1 MSMTQQ
7 EIPSDTVTAQHQAL
21 QVLNLAQR
29 TAEEHVATA
38 HQQADKIRT
47 DALAAA
53 ENIARDAQIHAH
65 NVRREAD
72 KVVYD
77 ARAGA
82 EQIVRDA
89 QAHAQNLQQEAK
101 KSLSEAHVNAQ
112 QIARDAQA
120 KADAVRKQAEEILA
134 DAQTKAEETAKLAQ
148 TNADELKHQAQQRY
162 EDVVGGLAAKR
173 EALQRQ
179 IEALEVFDRDYRT
192 RITAFLQNQ
201 LRSLWVDEP
210 KVSGEM
216 VDPGLVAAPASTGPT
231 DKPAQQPGPATDKAD
246 KR

>member
-1 MSMTQQ
+1 
-7 EIPSDTVTAQHQAL
+7 VTAGRL
-21 QVLNLAQR
+21 DF
-29 TAEEHVATA
+29 AEAG
-38 HQQADKIRT
+38 RG
-47 DALAAA
+47 AAA
-53 ENIARDAQIHAH
+53 ATVPDGRIETPYLQLVMQRLWQAERGAGSSTLRAATL
-65 NVRREAD
+65 RELG
-72 KVVYD
+72 
-77 ARAGA
+77 GA

-89 QAHAQNLQQEAK
+89 QAHAQALQQEAK

-179 IEALEVFDRDYRT
+179 IEALEVFDRDYRA
-192 RITAFLQNQ
+192 RITNFLQNQ

-210 KVSGEM
+210 KLSADLIEG
-216 VDPGLVAAPASTGPT
+216 AAPASAAKPGPVAGQ
-231 DKPAQQPGPATDKAD
+231 KPAGPDPDKAD
-246 KR
+246 KADRR

>member
-29 TAEEHVATA
+29 TAEEHVASARRSAEKITA
-38 HQQADKIRT
+38 
-47 DALAAA
+47 
-53 ENIARDAQIHAH
+53 
-65 NVRREAD
+65 
-72 KVVYD
+72 D

-89 QAHAQNLQQEAK
+89 QQHAQGLQQEAK

-112 QIARDAQA
+112 QVARDAQA

-179 IEALEVFDRDYRT
+179 IEALEVFDRDYRS

-210 KVSGEM
+210 KVAAELMEGAPSTQK
-216 VDPGLVAAPASTGPT
+216 PGPVAAQPAPE
-231 DKPAQQPGPATDKAD
+231 QPSRQDAGKVEH

>member
-1 MSMTQQ
+1 M
-7 EIPSDTVTAQHQAL
+7 
-21 QVLNLAQR
+21 
-29 TAEEHVATA
+29 
-38 HQQADKIRT
+38 
-47 DALAAA
+47 
-53 ENIARDAQIHAH
+53 
-65 NVRREAD
+65 
-72 KVVYD
+72 
-77 ARAGA
+77 
-82 EQIVRDA
+82 
-89 QAHAQNLQQEAK
+89 HAQSLQQESK

-120 KADAVRKQAEEILA
+120 KADAIRKQAEEILG

-192 RITAFLQNQ
+192 RITTFLQNQ

-210 KVSGEM
+210 KANLDAIEGATE
-216 VDPGLVAAPASTGPT
+216 AAPASQPDRT
-231 DKPAQQPGPATDKAD
+231 KPAK
-246 KR
+246 

>member
-29 TAEEHVATA
+29 TAEEHVASARRSAEKITA
-38 HQQADKIRT
+38 
-47 DALAAA
+47 
-53 ENIARDAQIHAH
+53 
-65 NVRREAD
+65 
-72 KVVYD
+72 D
-77 ARAGA
+77 ARGGA
-82 EQIVRDA
+82 EQIVREA
-89 QAHAQNLQQEAK
+89 QAHAQALQQDAK

-120 KADAVRKQAEEILA
+120 NADAVRKQAEEILA

-179 IEALEVFDRDYRT
+179 IEALEIFDRDYRS

-210 KVSGEM
+210 KV
-216 VDPGLVAAPASTGPT
+216 AAELMEGAPS
-231 DKPAQQPGPATDKAD
+231 QQPGPAATQLPQPPEQPSRQDAGKLEH

>member
-1 MSMTQQ
+1 MKGRVRGLLGGPSSVQEAEPMSMTQQ

-29 TAEEHVATA
+29 TAEEHVASARRSAEKITA
-38 HQQADKIRT
+38 
-47 DALAAA
+47 
-53 ENIARDAQIHAH
+53 
-65 NVRREAD
+65 
-72 KVVYD
+72 D
-77 ARAGA
+77 ARGGA

-89 QAHAQNLQQEAK
+89 QAHAQALQQEAK

-179 IEALEVFDRDYRT
+179 IEALEVFDRDYRA
-192 RITAFLQNQ
+192 RITNFLQNQ

-210 KVSGEM
+210 KANLDAIEGVTE
-216 VDPGLVAAPASTGPT
+216 AAQAP
-231 DKPAQQPGPATDKAD
+231 QPDKA
-246 KR
+246 KPTK

>member
-29 TAEEHVATA
+29 TAEEHVASARRSAEKITA
-38 HQQADKIRT
+38 
-47 DALAAA
+47 
-53 ENIARDAQIHAH
+53 
-65 NVRREAD
+65 
-72 KVVYD
+72 D
-77 ARAGA
+77 ARGGA

-89 QAHAQNLQQEAK
+89 QMHAQNLQQEAK

-120 KADAVRKQAEEILA
+120 KADSVRKQAEEILA
-134 DAQTKAEETAKLAQ
+134 DAQTRAEETAKLAQ

-179 IEALEVFDRDYRT
+179 IEALEVFDRDYRS

-210 KVSGEM
+210 KISAELMEG
-216 VDPGLVAAPASTGPT
+216 APSTQ
-231 DKPAQQPGPATDKAD
+231 KPDPATGQSPLQPSRPDAGKVD

>member
-29 TAEEHVATA
+29 TAEEHVASARRSAEKITA
-38 HQQADKIRT
+38 
-47 DALAAA
+47 
-53 ENIARDAQIHAH
+53 
-65 NVRREAD
+65 
-72 KVVYD
+72 D
-77 ARAGA
+77 ARGGA

-89 QAHAQNLQQEAK
+89 QAHAQALQQEAK

-179 IEALEVFDRDYRT
+179 IEALEVFDRDYRA
-192 RITAFLQNQ
+192 RITNFLQNQ

-210 KVSGEM
+210 KLSADLIEG
-216 VDPGLVAAPASTGPT
+216 AAPASAAKPGPVAGQ
-231 DKPAQQPGPATDKAD
+231 KPAGPDPDKAD
-246 KR
+246 KADRR